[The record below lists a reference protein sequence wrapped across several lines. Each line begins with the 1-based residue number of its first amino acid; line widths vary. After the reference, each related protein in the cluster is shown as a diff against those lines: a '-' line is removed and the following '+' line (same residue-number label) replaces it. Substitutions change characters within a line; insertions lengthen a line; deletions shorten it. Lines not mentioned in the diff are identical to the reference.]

1 MITNQ
6 KSLKLADMSTP
17 YLTGVEQ
24 ALEEAHETVR
34 VLTNLR
40 STIKRDVFGEDPSG
54 LQKVMGEAGMNVD
67 EEKAIADISSGLT
80 S

>member
-1 MITNQ
+1 MIDNR
-6 KSLKLADMSTP
+6 KSLKLADMSSP

-40 STIKRDVFGEDPSG
+40 ATIKRDVFGENPTG
-54 LQKVMGEAGMNVD
+54 LQKALGNAGLSINEDQMV
-67 EEKAIADISSGLT
+67 EEISKDLGG
-80 S
+80 